1 MSMKFGKPKLSP
13 SEPRKDKE
21 REKRNAVVQ
30 DAGET
35 GDEDRDLVHGD
46 GGTLGLD
53 DEQDLSKDD

>member
-1 MSMKFGKPKLSP
+1 MSMIFGKPKVSP

-21 REKRNAVVQ
+21 REMRNAVVQ

-46 GGTLGLD
+46 GGR
-53 DEQDLSKDD
+53 SV